1 MKSHF
6 VLGGQPAL
14 WLCFSQT
21 DAPAARA
28 SRSSTIILTATN
40 SSPRVCPIIP
50 RTVIMS
56 IAPCN
61 FYAGNVT
68 PKSTRNVRPPDKYTD
83 MQQKFQNN
91 STTKS
96 NKKANTGRS
105 TAVLSVI
112 FSTLPIIINCCNLGS
127 TKKSPARARRSSSKS
142 DSNSKVKRHPLAIT
156 SYFKPKSK
164 EPSTSKQDQNSNEN
178 AKPHDDDACHFESS
192 QKTPLKSQRQH
203 GVNPKTPLSENT
215 FAENC
220 SNKCLTPPKL
230 EKNIMANDKYL
241 DVSPIVAFDDLDY
254 QYDYSY
260 SPSPSPS
267 KLNEGKL
274 EGAPRGLRN
283 FGNNC
288 YVNSVIQSFFSF
300 KFFTD
305 ALEKCF
311 NDFKDAFSLESLPE
325 KHDLS
330 LEDYMKEHLPILFR
344 IVELHRNYLVVTCT
358 SGEIEKQLRDL
369 KCYVGNNYDQA
380 FGTQFGKDAQQDA
393 AEFFTVIL
401 ELLYKEIV
409 KMCELDACKSIA
421 NPVAQYFQY
430 NLAYQT
436 VCAKCNETSTQ
447 NDNANIFHLQITV
460 DRALQSSF
468 LKHISQEESSISC
481 SKCNIKKSQVKS
493 FEKLPKVLVIQAAR
507 YGESFNKDSTGISAP
522 HSIYLPRSFI
532 NKSVPISPLST
543 PYKKR

>member
-1 MKSHF
+1 
-6 VLGGQPAL
+6 
-14 WLCFSQT
+14 
-21 DAPAARA
+21 
-28 SRSSTIILTATN
+28 
-40 SSPRVCPIIP
+40 
-50 RTVIMS
+50 MS
-56 IAPCN
+56 IDPCD

-68 PKSTRNVRPPDKYTD
+68 PKSTRKVRPPNKYSE
-83 MQQKFQNN
+83 MPQKFQNN

-105 TAVLSVI
+105 KAVLSII
-112 FSTLPIIINCCNLGS
+112 FSTLPLIINCCNLGS
-127 TKKSPARARRSSSKS
+127 TKKSPARACRSSSKL
-142 DSNSKVKRHPLAIT
+142 DSKVKRPPLLIT
-156 SYFKPKSK
+156 AYLKPKS
-164 EPSTSKQDQNSNEN
+164 PNTSKQDKNSNEN
-178 AKPHDDDACHFESS
+178 AKPQDESCL
-192 QKTPLKSQRQH
+192 KTPLKSKRQY
-203 GVNPKTPLSENT
+203 GANPKTPLSANT

-230 EKNIMANDKYL
+230 ENDIMANDNYL
-241 DVSPIVAFDDLDY
+241 VVSPIVEFDDMNF
-254 QYDYSY
+254 QYGNY
-260 SPSPSPS
+260 SPSPT

-300 KFFTD
+300 KFFME
-305 ALEKCF
+305 ALKECF
-311 NDFKDAFSLESLPE
+311 NDFKDAFSLELLPE

-344 IVELHRNYLVVTCT
+344 MVELHRNYLVISCS

-369 KCYVGNNYDQA
+369 KCYVGKNYDQS

-401 ELLYKEIV
+401 ELLFKEIT
-409 KMCELDACKSIA
+409 KMGELNACKSIP
-421 NPVAQYFQY
+421 NPVTQYFQY
-430 NLAYQT
+430 NLARQT
-436 VCAKCNETSTQ
+436 VCMNCNETSTQ

-481 SKCNIKKSQVKS
+481 SKCNIKKSQVKL

-507 YGESFNKDSTGISAP
+507 YGESFNKDSTNISAP

-532 NKSVPISPLST
+532 KKSVPISPLST